1 MIDLSLDLE
10 SSVLDLQF
18 YSDASAS
25 ETLGF
30 GCVLMNR
37 HWIGEMWEPGFI
49 KKTKPSIE
57 YLELFAVC
65 AGIITWERKLSNI
78 RMLIHCDNEA
88 VCTMINNQSSNCA
101 RCMFLLCL
109 LTLNCLQ
116 FNRRVFARH
125 VLGVRNELAD
135 AISRGQW
142 VHFKWLAP
150 DTMCVE
156 PDVISDK
163 LWPLS
168 LLWDLN

>member
-1 MIDLSLDLE
+1 MNVDKEFRFDLDVWHMFLTFHRSKAVCRPMVDIERFMTSQEL
-10 SSVLDLQF
+10 VF

-49 KKTKPSIE
+49 KKTKPSIK

-109 LTLNCLQ
+109 LMLNCLQ
-116 FNRRVFARH
+116 FNRRVFA
-125 VLGVRNELAD
+125 
-135 AISRGQW
+135 
-142 VHFKWLAP
+142 
-150 DTMCVE
+150 
-156 PDVISDK
+156 
-163 LWPLS
+163 
-168 LLWDLN
+168 